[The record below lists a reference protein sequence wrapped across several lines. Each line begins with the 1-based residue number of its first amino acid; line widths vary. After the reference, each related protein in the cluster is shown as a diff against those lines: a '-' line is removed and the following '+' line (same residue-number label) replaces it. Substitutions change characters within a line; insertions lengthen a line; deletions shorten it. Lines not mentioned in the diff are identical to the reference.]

1 MGLSIAASLIAP
13 PPGSNVVVDELT
25 HQSNVYPWMLRS
37 QVELRYA
44 RSDGGRV
51 ALSEFEGLVDENT
64 AAIDVCHVTMGHGFR
79 HDLATLAD
87 LAHAHRAY
95 LVVDAAQ
102 SAGVVPIDVGEAS
115 VDFLSCPTFKW
126 LWGPLGA
133 GFLYVRKDLLKL
145 GPPPLVGWMS
155 ARRPAGFDIHSM
167 HLHDDARRLQRGVHN
182 GAGLVAALAG
192 LRIVDELGAD
202 TIWHYV
208 RGLSRQLLD
217 GLEEVGLEVLTPTGD
232 EERGGIVAFSVQDA
246 ANFNQALSDLD
257 QKPLSAV
264 RSVHATR
271 FRKLHYTVGQAR
283 MNSLFEQIKLYGARR
298 ESQCAL
304 KLCANFTLSEIRK
317 ARVFGLTHVLGSL
330 IEYQRRNPPV
340 RTSCH
345 FQRALYS
352 SGIRVQ
358 LLLKPVWIE
367 RALPLNRGRVK
378 QSRFSLPHPR
388 GSNIGCRQAMIDT
401 IYRCSG

>member
-1 MGLSIAASLIAP
+1 MLIYQGTPIRQQFDIVDDKVYLRAANICPCATSVAAAVDDFVNVWRREGDACWALVESAFEEGKALFAKLIGADSGEIATIENTSMGLSIAASLIAP

-44 RSDGGRV
+44 RSDRGRV

-246 ANFNQALSDLD
+246 GKFNQGLSDLGILAGQYLPGQIRMD
-257 QKPLSAV
+257 VALFHDEEDIQRTLRAV
-264 RSVHATR
+264 EEVA
-271 FRKLHYTVGQAR
+271 A
-283 MNSLFEQIKLYGARR
+283 
-298 ESQCAL
+298 
-304 KLCANFTLSEIRK
+304 
-317 ARVFGLTHVLGSL
+317 
-330 IEYQRRNPPV
+330 
-340 RTSCH
+340 
-345 FQRALYS
+345 
-352 SGIRVQ
+352 
-358 LLLKPVWIE
+358 
-367 RALPLNRGRVK
+367 
-378 QSRFSLPHPR
+378 RFST
-388 GSNIGCRQAMIDT
+388 S
-401 IYRCSG
+401 